1 MVIFLLFVHQQ
12 GSFHQGHLMFDMS
25 MTINTVIMICVLD
38 VLFQWPECVGLFM
51 EQRDLFEH

>member
-1 MVIFLLFVHQQ
+1 
-12 GSFHQGHLMFDMS
+12 MFDIS
-25 MTINTVIMICVLD
+25 MTINTVIICVLD